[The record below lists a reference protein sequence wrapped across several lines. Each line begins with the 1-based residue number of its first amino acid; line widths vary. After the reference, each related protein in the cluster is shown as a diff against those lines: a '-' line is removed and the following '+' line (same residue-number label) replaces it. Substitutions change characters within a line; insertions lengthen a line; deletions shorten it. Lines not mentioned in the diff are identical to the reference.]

1 MDNLRSKS
9 HLYNVIRAIQ
19 VVSFGPESIVILM
32 LQQRIPNVIIK
43 LFRSFIDLSPNYY
56 QIQYEDDMELATIS
70 DTGDIIAGILKQFV
84 QNHSVL
90 HRMITEDTF
99 FMIIRIMSA
108 KPVESV
114 PQDAEPAYMIWK
126 YRTVDILKSVDMN
139 GEVVQYLH
147 SRRCIDLMVR
157 TWKEY
162 ITKGY
167 LTFVDHREILLGLDL
182 LYYQFRGSA
191 KIQFHGLFE
200 EMSQAC
206 GYEELCKTYGNFL
219 CWKDYPHPIYV

>member
-1 MDNLRSKS
+1 
-9 HLYNVIRAIQ
+9 
-19 VVSFGPESIVILM
+19 M

-126 YRTVDILKSVDMN
+126 YR
-139 GEVVQYLH
+139 
-147 SRRCIDLMVR
+147 
-157 TWKEY
+157 
-162 ITKGY
+162 
-167 LTFVDHREILLGLDL
+167 
-182 LYYQFRGSA
+182 
-191 KIQFHGLFE
+191 
-200 EMSQAC
+200 
-206 GYEELCKTYGNFL
+206 
-219 CWKDYPHPIYV
+219 